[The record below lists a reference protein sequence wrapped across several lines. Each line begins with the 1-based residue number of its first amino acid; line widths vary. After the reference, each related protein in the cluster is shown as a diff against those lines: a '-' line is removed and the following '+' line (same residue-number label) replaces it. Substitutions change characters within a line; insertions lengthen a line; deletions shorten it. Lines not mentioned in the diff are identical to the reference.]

1 MDNNSNVINKVCVY
15 GVGGVGGYFGGNI
28 ADVDRSNDAKHEV
41 YFIARGKHLDA
52 IKSDGIRVVTPER
65 TIIGVPTMASD
76 DLDEIPSPDLFLLC
90 VKSYDLDNVVK
101 AISSK
106 VSQKTVIV
114 PLLNGADVYERIRA
128 NLDKGIV
135 LPACV
140 YVGTHIERPGV
151 ISQNGGEGTILFG
164 KDPQLPQF
172 TPEKVMNFFTSVGI
186 NSKLNDE
193 SSTAIWGKYIFI
205 AAFGLVTVFTGKT
218 LGEIMADRDSKELVR
233 KVMLE
238 IKAIAEGKSIV
249 LPENIVEGSINKARN
264 FPYET
269 KTSYQRDVELKGSVN
284 EGDLY
289 GGTIL
294 REGAALGIPTPV
306 TKSIYSEIQKR
317 FNG

>member
-1 MDNNSNVINKVCVY
+1 MDNNSNAINKVCIY
-15 GVGGVGGYFGGNI
+15 GAGGVGGYFGGKI
-28 ADVDRSNDAKHEV
+28 TDVDRSNNAELEV

-52 IKSDGIRVVTPER
+52 IKSDGIRVFTPER
-65 TIIGVPTMASD
+65 TIIGVPTMATD

-186 NSKLNDE
+186 NSKLNDDP
-193 SSTAIWGKYIFI
+193 STAIWGKYIFI

-218 LGEIMADRDSKELVR
+218 LGEIMADRDSMELVR

-249 LPENIVEGSINKARN
+249 LPENIIEGSINKARN

-294 REGAALGIPTPV
+294 REGAALGIPTPE
-306 TKSIYSEIQKR
+306 TKSIYSEIQHR